1 MEFLFKLFDT
11 SDFPQRWNCGTWTDF
26 HGWLHIVS
34 DLAVFGSYMAIPA
47 VIIFFVLRKDEVQFP
62 KLFWL
67 FCAFIFTCGF
77 VHLIEAAIFW
87 TPIYRISAVVKF
99 LTAIFSWAT
108 VVALV
113 QVAPKAI
120 LLPTLN
126 SLNAKLSEQ
135 NRNLEIAQ
143 AELAHALAESDRS
156 KSLLDA
162 TFKSASSGI
171 VISDLEANYV
181 LINPAGRKLMA
192 NICDV
197 PPADW
202 NETIGLFENEEGPA
216 LPERVLPLFKACHGE
231 ASDGVEL
238 LMRNGV
244 DAPIW
249 VTTNATQ
256 ILNKKNEPIGAV
268 AVFDDI
274 TDQKKSEA
282 GLRDLQQQTASKL
295 VASNRQLDEVLNTI
309 PQAIWRGSLGENGFT
324 FSYFSP
330 GIEKIIGLEPDELTR
345 DIETWVNRIHDQ
357 DRDSIKKTIEKV
369 VSGELDELEIEYR
382 VQHVDESYRWIRN
395 RLQAQTIDEKRVVQG
410 IMADITKE
418 RDNNLALI
426 RAERLASIGTLAA
439 GIAHEINNP
448 LGAMMLTTDRGKS
461 QIDLGDFSKEK
472 VGETFDEIMKQ
483 IERCSKIVSGVLKFA
498 SNESTERNAGSLLP
512 IASDSKNLI
521 LFKAK
526 RKNVTIEIDN
536 GEVEP
541 IANINETEIGQV
553 FVNLLANAIDAS
565 PVDAKVKLAIR
576 TEDRRVVCSVIDH
589 GKGMDS
595 KTKQL
600 AFDPFYTSKRNY
612 GGTGLGLS
620 LSHTIITK
628 HGGEI
633 WIDDTTN
640 EKGTT
645 ISFWLPRIVD

>member
-1 MEFLFKLFDT
+1 
-11 SDFPQRWNCGTWTDF
+11 
-26 HGWLHIVS
+26 
-34 DLAVFGSYMAIPA
+34 
-47 VIIFFVLRKDEVQFP
+47 
-62 KLFWL
+62 
-67 FCAFIFTCGF
+67 
-77 VHLIEAAIFW
+77 
-87 TPIYRISAVVKF
+87 
-99 LTAIFSWAT
+99 
-108 VVALV
+108 
-113 QVAPKAI
+113 
-120 LLPTLN
+120 
-126 SLNAKLSEQ
+126 
-135 NRNLEIAQ
+135 
-143 AELAHALAESDRS
+143 
-156 KSLLDA
+156 
-162 TFKSASSGI
+162 
-171 VISDLEANYV
+171 
-181 LINPAGRKLMA
+181 
-192 NICDV
+192 
-197 PPADW
+197 
-202 NETIGLFENEEGPA
+202 
-216 LPERVLPLFKACHGE
+216 
-231 ASDGVEL
+231 
-238 LMRNGV
+238 
-244 DAPIW
+244 
-249 VTTNATQ
+249 
-256 ILNKKNEPIGAV
+256 
-268 AVFDDI
+268 
-274 TDQKKSEA
+274 
-282 GLRDLQQQTASKL
+282 
-295 VASNRQLDEVLNTI
+295 
-309 PQAIWRGSLGENGFT
+309 
-324 FSYFSP
+324 
-330 GIEKIIGLEPDELTR
+330 
-345 DIETWVNRIHDQ
+345 
-357 DRDSIKKTIEKV
+357 
-369 VSGELDELEIEYR
+369 
-382 VQHVDESYRWIRN
+382 
-395 RLQAQTIDEKRVVQG
+395 
-410 IMADITKE
+410 MADITKE